1 VWLQLPWQRA
11 ANRSSVSVNC
21 EEAWQSVFADQAAT
35 PDLAEAEIAP
45 QWQSIKY
52 GEVFFDSIGQTE
64 KNSV

>member
-1 VWLQLPWQRA
+1 
-11 ANRSSVSVNC
+11 VSVNR